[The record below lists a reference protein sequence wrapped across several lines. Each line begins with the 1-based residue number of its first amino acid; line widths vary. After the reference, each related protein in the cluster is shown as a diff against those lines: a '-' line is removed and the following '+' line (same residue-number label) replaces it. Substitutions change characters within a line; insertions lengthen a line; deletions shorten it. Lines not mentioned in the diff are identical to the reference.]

1 MRQNLNLCSKQHIT
15 VASSSR
21 YLTCPSSFL
30 YNFYY
35 FLYGRIPSKK
45 IHRIAQ
51 WPGAAFQPQ
60 KVTAAALQ
68 IRKAR
73 HKSHLFAETLTF
85 GKRAMCGQQQEEA
98 EDKGPSTFCVLI
110 SLAPWG
116 LTVFYLRKAV
126 WAFKAS
132 SLSKTSKQ
140 PYKAEGLTK
149 DTTVNLYLG
158 NRIAAGR
165 WKT

>member
-1 MRQNLNLCSKQHIT
+1 MIQDEMRENLNLCSKQHIT
-15 VASSSR
+15 VASNNR

-35 FLYGRIPSKK
+35 FVYRRFPGKK
-45 IHRIAQ
+45 NHRIAQ

-73 HKSHLFAETLTF
+73 HKSHLHVERLTF
-85 GKRAMCGQQQEEA
+85 GKRAMCGQQQEET
-98 EDKGPSTFCVLI
+98 EDKGHSTFCVLI
-110 SLAPWG
+110 SFALWG

-140 PYKAEGLTK
+140 P
-149 DTTVNLYLG
+149 
-158 NRIAAGR
+158 
-165 WKT
+165 